1 LKKGIGPMQQR
12 VQSAEATDAVSAAPG
27 PTPVSASRRWL
38 LGALPGVAIGVVAL
52 IGLTSCGG
60 EDDEEDDDD

>member
-1 LKKGIGPMQQR
+1 MQQR
-12 VQSAEATDAVSAAPG
+12 VKSVAVTDASSSASG
-27 PTPVSASRRWL
+27 PTPVSVSRRWL

-60 EDDEEDDDD
+60 GDDEEDEEDDDD